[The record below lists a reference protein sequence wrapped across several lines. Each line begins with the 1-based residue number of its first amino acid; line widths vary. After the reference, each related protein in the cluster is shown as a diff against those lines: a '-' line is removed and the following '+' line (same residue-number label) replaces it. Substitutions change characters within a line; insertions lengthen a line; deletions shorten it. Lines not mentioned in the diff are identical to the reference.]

1 MDPIITLPYSEWVIA
16 QQLVKS
22 FPVREGYSVF
32 APLFRQEKG
41 VDLVLVQ
48 RRRGPTR
55 AASIQVKF
63 SRTYD
68 KPPSRGYKFAT
79 WFNNFTAPEQ
89 ADFFALLSLYPTNE
103 GSHRGAASSWW
114 TPLILLF
121 TYKEMCDFLASVKTV
136 RGTRDK
142 MFGFGFSSPE
152 RVVQVR
158 GDQQRQARDFTDH
171 ILKHRVPMVRD
182 FLDAG

>member
-1 MDPIITLPYSEWVIA
+1 M
-16 QQLVKS
+16 Q
-22 FPVREGYSVF
+22 
-32 APLFRQEKG
+32 RQ
-41 VDLVLVQ
+41 
-48 RRRGPTR
+48 RGATR

-68 KPPSRGYKFAT
+68 QPQSRRHKFET

-103 GSHRGAASSWW
+103 GSHHGGPSSWW

-136 RGTRDK
+136 SGTRDK
-142 MFGFGFSSPE
+142 TFGFGFSTPE

-171 ILKHRVPMVRD
+171 LLKYRVQMVRD
-182 FLDAG
+182 FLNAG